1 MSYRVPD
8 FRIRPS
14 ASSVE
19 PKGKEARIISTI
31 RHKVSELTNIQ
42 REISAAR
49 QSRFESAKSRV
60 LDIVHSDVFD
70 SIRDDLLFDL
80 KFTETK
86 FEHLG
91 LRHLGRAGQL
101 DDAHIQD
108 LKFRQDLIIS
118 SFTNERNSA
127 FLKDVA
133 NALYTTIVFYELTI
147 YEGKTEIKTLNSPW
161 CRSFTPYGR
170 LTDAQNR
177 IADLEKNIER
187 YDSILDFLRKF
198 YLAVVSSDALD
209 LDLDLDVLRSERSER
224 SEQTNR
230 PAQPINFVL

>member
-14 ASSVE
+14 ASSVA
-19 PKGKEARIISTI
+19 PKGKEAKIIGVI
-31 RHKVSELTNIQ
+31 RHKISELTNVQ
-42 REISAAR
+42 REINEAR
-49 QSRFESAKSRV
+49 LQRFELAKSRV
-60 LDIVHSDVFD
+60 LDIAHSDVFNL
-70 SIRDDLLFDL
+70 IRDDLEFDL
-80 KFTETK
+80 KSAKK
-86 FEHLG
+86 FEYLG
-91 LRHLGRAGQL
+91 LKHLGRAGQL

-108 LKFRQDLIIS
+108 LRAREDLIIS
-118 SFTNERNSA
+118 SFTNERNPA
-127 FLKDVA
+127 FLKDTA
-133 NALYTTIVFYELTI
+133 AALYTTIVFYELTI

-198 YLAVVSSDALD
+198 YLAIVSSDVIDLD
-209 LDLDLDVLRSERSER
+209 LDLDLNFGQS
-224 SEQTNR
+224 
-230 PAQPINFVL
+230 AQPINFVL